1 MLFQRIAVA
10 SWEFWFCVISMKFR
24 RFFIEIR
31 GWRCSFPARRSF
43 AHFDDLTSV
52 FHRIVVG
59 AIPVLAI
66 AISMIFHWFF
76 NEMGLGRSRSEI
88 LLISMIL
95 LMLFHRNEVP
105 TADSPNLAISICF
118 HIEISQNRWQAVHHR
133 NLHFRY
139 VFISKFRLRRFS
151 AIPQGTSFLEPT
163 IRPPG
168 GSDFDDLITVFH
180 RNDANSEPDFVG
192 PSI

>member
-1 MLFQRIAVA
+1 MRQIPSRFLLAPRFSQFDGNPSCFSSNRRPHYRLPDD
-10 SWEFWFCVISMKFR
+10 VIS
-24 RFFIEIR
+24 
-31 GWRCSFPARRSF
+31 
-43 AHFDDLTSV
+43 L
-52 FHRIVVG
+52 
-59 AIPVLAI
+59 
-66 AISMIFHWFF
+66 IFHWFF

-105 TADSPNLAISICF
+105 AADSPNWAISICF

-133 NLHFRY
+133 ILHFRY

-163 IRPPG
+163 IRPPD
-168 GSDFDDLITVFH
+168 GSDFDDLITGFH
-180 RNDANSEPDFVG
+180 RNEANPEPVFVG